1 MTSRHDPLHSLHMP
15 TLQKIPLLIQ
25 EQAHLDQACEVIS
38 AHDQIVI
45 DTEFVRTNTYAP
57 HLGLVQ
63 IAAGDTIVCVDPLA
77 DMDMGH
83 YWDLLFD
90 PARANILHSGSQDME
105 VLWFTCKQVIQNP
118 IDTQVCSALLGYP
131 AQIGYAGLAKE
142 LLDVDISKDQTRTD
156 WTRRPLTDAQ
166 LKYAAED
173 VEHLGKMHDILKQR
187 LSDLGRY
194 EWALEDSRL
203 LCNISLYKPAPDK
216 AWQRLTDLGRYEWAL
231 EDSRLLC
238 NTSLYKPAP
247 DKAWQR
253 LKSIPFLP
261 ADQQARARVLAA
273 WREQRAVNSDKPRG
287 WILSDKA
294 LLHMAEQNP
303 ARLAALNDINDMPQ
317 GLIRNQ
323 GERLLNVITDA
334 NKALASG
341 TVSYQQI
348 VPDRDKDKAL
358 LKKLSAIVRAE
369 AEKLGIANEVLGS
382 KRDIQALIRGEGNSR
397 ITNGWRNA
405 LIGEAML
412 AEIPAE

>member
-63 IAAGDTIVCVDPLA
+63 IAAGDTIACIDPLA

-105 VLWFTCKQVIQNP
+105 VLWYTCKQVIQNP

-187 LSDLGRY
+187 LS
-194 EWALEDSRL
+194 
-203 LCNISLYKPAPDK
+203 
-216 AWQRLTDLGRYEWAL
+216 DLGRYEWAL

-348 VPDRDKDKAL
+348 FPDRDKDKAL
-358 LKKLSAIVRAE
+358 LKKLSAIVRTE

-382 KRDIQALIRGEGNSR
+382 KRDIQSLIRGEGNSR

-412 AEIPAE
+412 AEIPTE

>member
-203 LCNISLYKPAPDK
+203 LCN
-216 AWQRLTDLGRYEWAL
+216 
-231 EDSRLLC
+231 
-238 NTSLYKPAP
+238 TSLYKPAP

-273 WREQRAVNSDKPRG
+273 WREQRAINSDKPRG

-348 VPDRDKDKAL
+348 FPDRDKDKAL

>member
-38 AHDQIVI
+38 THDQIVI

-77 DMDMGH
+77 DMDMSH
-83 YWDLLFD
+83 CWDLLFD

-173 VEHLGKMHDILKQR
+173 VEHLGKMHDILK
-187 LSDLGRY
+187 
-194 EWALEDSRL
+194 
-203 LCNISLYKPAPDK
+203 
-216 AWQRLTDLGRYEWAL
+216 QRLTDLGRYEWAL

-348 VPDRDKDKAL
+348 FPDRDKDKAL

>member
-1 MTSRHDPLHSLHMP
+1 MIHYTLPTMP
-15 TLQKIPLLIQ
+15 TLHTIPLLIE
-25 EQAHLDQACEVIS
+25 EQAHLDQACEIIS
-38 AHDQIVI
+38 TYDQVVI

-63 IAAGDTIVCVDPLA
+63 IAAGDTIICIDPLA

-83 YWDLLFD
+83 CWGLLFD

-105 VLWFTCKQVIQNP
+105 VLWYTCKQVIQNL

-142 LLDVDISKDQTRTD
+142 LLGVDISKDQTRTD
-156 WTRRPLTDAQ
+156 WTRRPLTNAQ

-173 VEHLGKMHDILKQR
+173 VKHLGKMHTILK
-187 LSDLGRY
+187 
-194 EWALEDSRL
+194 
-203 LCNISLYKPAPDK
+203 
-216 AWQRLTDLGRYEWAL
+216 QRLTDLGRYEWAL
-231 EDSRLLC
+231 EDSRMLC
-238 NTSLYKPAP
+238 NTNLYKPAP

-261 ADQQARARVLAA
+261 VDQQTRARALAA

-294 LLHMAEQNP
+294 LLNMAEQNP
-303 ARLAALNDINDMPQ
+303 TSLTALNGINDLPQ
-317 GLIRNQ
+317 GLIHHQ

-341 TVSYQQI
+341 TVSYEQI
-348 VPDRDKDKAL
+348 FPDRDKDKAL

-369 AEKLGIANEVLGS
+369 AEKLGIANEIVAS
-382 KRDIQALIRGEGNSR
+382 KREIQALMRGEDNSR
-397 ITNGWRNA
+397 IINGWRNA
-405 LIGEAML
+405 LIGKAMTD
-412 AEIPAE
+412 AIG

>member
-83 YWDLLFD
+83 CWDLLFD

-187 LSDLGRY
+187 L
-194 EWALEDSRL
+194 
-203 LCNISLYKPAPDK
+203 
-216 AWQRLTDLGRYEWAL
+216 TDLGRYEWAL

-273 WREQRAVNSDKPRG
+273 WREQRAINSDKPRG

-348 VPDRDKDKAL
+348 FPDRDKDKAL
-358 LKKLSAIVRAE
+358 LKKLSAIVRTE

>member
-38 AHDQIVI
+38 THDQIVI

-105 VLWFTCKQVIQNP
+105 VLWYTCKQVIQNP

-173 VEHLGKMHDILKQR
+173 VEHLGKMHDILK
-187 LSDLGRY
+187 
-194 EWALEDSRL
+194 
-203 LCNISLYKPAPDK
+203 
-216 AWQRLTDLGRYEWAL
+216 QRLTDLGRYEWAL